1 MEMKKLR
8 KLVPFVKEY
17 SEGVG
22 THVHQPLIITDKS
35 KRTYGDSLWLGNA
48 VVAYISR
55 DGIVRNGRNFTYCTG
70 SFFSGYHSNN
80 RNDILIQIQ
89 DRFPDLD
96 EDAYRNYIA
105 WVIKYSPWADAFIS
119 KNINTVLRRKI
130 AVIDG
135 SKPRW
140 YKKEATI
147 AIRMAWENYYN
158 SDTYHSVSLWWDLAK
173 EVNPDLSFLA
183 GMVVAAPKRDERNTI
198 ILTSAR
204 SGHFPIN
211 YSASSP
217 NLNFDG
223 WFNREM
229 IQGGWSEKGRGNI
242 IGQVKNLVQNINSD
256 KHKVNPFGDNLTKS
270 WKREDF
276 IKSLRESL
284 PKLETNN
291 A

>member
-22 THVHQPLIITDKS
+22 KHVDQPLIITDAAQ
-35 KRTYGDSLWLGNA
+35 RARGDNLWMGNA
-48 VVAYISR
+48 VTASVNR
-55 DGIVRNGRNFTYCTG
+55 NGIVRVGRSFTYCTG
-70 SFFSGYHSNN
+70 SFFSNYASNN
-80 RNDILIQIQ
+80 KNHILIQIQ

-119 KNINTVLRRKI
+119 KNINTVLRRKV

-135 SKPRW
+135 SKPKW

-147 AIRMAWENYYN
+147 AIRMAWENHYN
-158 SDTYHSVSLWWDLAK
+158 NGQYHSVNLWWDLAK

-183 GMVVAAPKRDERNTI
+183 GMVVTMPKSNERDTI
-198 ILTSAR
+198 VLTSAR

-211 YSASSP
+211 YTSTVV
-217 NLNFDG
+217 NTHFDG
-223 WFNREM
+223 WLNRDM
-229 IQGGWSEKGRGNI
+229 IQTGWSVKDRGNI
-242 IGQVKNLVQNINSD
+242 TGQVVNLIQNIGSD
-256 KHKVNPFGDNLTKS
+256 KHKVNPFGSNLTKS

-276 IKSLRESL
+276 VKSLHESL
-284 PKLETNN
+284 PKLEINN